1 MLGDAGFDPLG
12 FSTVPVGPW
21 FNGFEGRVHIINK
34 MSTEVTPAE
43 LAPYG
48 TPTVLLSEILG
59 TLTTSESMFKY
70 IDIYSKHLN
79 VRARPRPE
87 MPNGWM

>member
-1 MLGDAGFDPLG
+1 
-12 FSTVPVGPW
+12 
-21 FNGFEGRVHIINK
+21 

-59 TLTTSESMFKY
+59 TLLLGESALHYVWDARQRLVAPDAAVVPLTGCQFATLIESPDIGPLITSVETAW
-70 IDIYSKHLN
+70 LEC
-79 VRARPRPE
+79 RPAVVCY
-87 MPNGWM
+87 